1 MKKQLSLLFLL
12 ASVYCLPVSAQV
24 TGPEATITPVYD
36 GDDGILANIIRQ
48 KCLGCHLSTLPDD
61 QRDGAPVG
69 VDFDTFAGAKQSG
82 DEIVEHAVVVM
93 NMPPSGPLSDAE
105 KQALSNWKALG
116 FPEITM
122 PAMYFS
128 ATQALE
134 LPEVFVVGEDGTI
147 TSKVKTGMKLIPP
160 FVDPF
165 RFEIQQLEV
174 LDIGGEGS
182 Q

>member
-1 MKKQLSLLFLL
+1 MKKRLSLLFIL
-12 ASVYCLPVSAQV
+12 ASVYCLPVSAQTV
-24 TGPEATITPVYD
+24 PAAITPVYG

-48 KCLGCHLSTLPDD
+48 KCLGCHLSTLLEG
-61 QRDGAPVG
+61 QRNGAPVG
-69 VDFDTFAGAKQSG
+69 VDFDTFEGAKKEG
-82 DEIVEHAVVVM
+82 DEIIERAVTLS
-93 NMPPSGPLSDAE
+93 NMPPSGSLSDAE

-147 TSKVKTGMKLIPP
+147 TSKIKTGMKLIPP

-174 LDIGGEGS
+174 LDTEGEGS